1 MKNPILLFDGVCN
14 LCNESVQFIIRKDK
28 KGKIRFAS
36 LQSEFANQQLKQF
49 DLEHEK
55 LETLV
60 LIKNGKAYLRSD
72 AALEVLRNLG
82 GVWSLCYVFK
92 IIPSFIRDAV
102 YSWIAKNRYRWFGKQ
117 DECMVPTQ
125 ELRERFLG

>member
-14 LCNESVQFIIRKDK
+14 LCNQSVQFIVRKDK
-28 KGKIRFAS
+28 KGKFRFAS
-36 LQSEFANQQLKQF
+36 LQSDVANQKLKQF

-60 LIKNGKAYLRSD
+60 LIKDGKAYLRSD
-72 AALEVLRNLG
+72 AALEVLKILG

-102 YSWIAKNRYRWFGKQ
+102 YRWVAKNRYRWFGKQ
-117 DECMVPTQ
+117 DQCMIPTQ